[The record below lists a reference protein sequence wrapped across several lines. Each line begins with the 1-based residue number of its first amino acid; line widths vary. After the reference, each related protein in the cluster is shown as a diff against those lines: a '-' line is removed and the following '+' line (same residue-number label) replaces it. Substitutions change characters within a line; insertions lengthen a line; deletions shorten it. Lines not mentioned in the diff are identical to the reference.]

1 MMTDSY
7 NVAPSVMRDAFRLI
21 FSVLDDVF
29 YGLLQI
35 VYQLFFNVASSDI
48 FANDT
53 IMKFYSRVQLILGVF
68 MMFQLAMIIIRGIVN
83 PDGFTDSKTGI
94 GNLIMRICVALFLL
108 TALVPINIP
117 SPQNEYEKQLNNNG
131 LLFGTLYSLQH
142 RILENNTIGRL
153 ILGTNDDSDNYVSTA
168 TSNSESLKKA
178 SRIFASTILKGF
190 YRINLVPEDQRSDKC
205 KKADDPAIYNECR
218 MCQTGIDDYINE
230 YKKVD
235 AYPSDIIALVNETC
249 TSDAGLVEKVY
260 NYLKGTNR
268 YIITYTPVISTIVAI
283 VFVFIIISFTI
294 DVAVRAIKLAILRLI
309 APIPIISYMD
319 PKGSKDNAFN
329 SWVKVLTS
337 TYLDLFVRLAIVYF
351 VLFLIQSII
360 INGMVV
366 AGEGIV
372 KVFSYIAI
380 FIGMF
385 IFAKQAPKFI
395 RQVLGIKDDSFRLFG
410 GIKDA
415 LGVGA
420 MAAGVAS
427 GAISG
432 GVSAFQNNGGNLGK
446 SILSGISGAIGGGVN
461 AGKKFYGSKEINS
474 GDIMSANRKYA
485 NQRYSNAADES
496 TFKGRLLAGAQA
508 NVGFKNDYQKMED
521 QMKYYNAANDALS
534 RINKAFDNNGDT
546 GKITFD
552 SAFANRLRQTG
563 NDRGKSYTFNN
574 AGDLTDREGNVILKH
589 GHEYSLKDLNDT
601 IGQVSSYSDGDM
613 KDAVNEAKKQAQ
625 DMRFKK
631 IRSLGGSKEARAR
644 LVEMVNDASN
654 TEWNENDL
662 IAYDALHTIYDVGDK
677 YKDEAIFKDLS
688 GRSFED
694 QSISWGK
701 YKGAAAGAG
710 RKAEQIKNGNDYI
723 QAKANAQRASDN
735 QNKPS

>member
-1 MMTDSY
+1 
-7 NVAPSVMRDAFRLI
+7 
-21 FSVLDDVF
+21 
-29 YGLLQI
+29 
-35 VYQLFFNVASSDI
+35 
-48 FANDT
+48 
-53 IMKFYSRVQLILGVF
+53 
-68 MMFQLAMIIIRGIVN
+68 
-83 PDGFTDSKTGI
+83 
-94 GNLIMRICVALFLL
+94 
-108 TALVPINIP
+108 
-117 SPQNEYEKQLNNNG
+117 
-131 LLFGTLYSLQH
+131 
-142 RILENNTIGRL
+142 
-153 ILGTNDDSDNYVSTA
+153 
-168 TSNSESLKKA
+168 
-178 SRIFASTILKGF
+178 
-190 YRINLVPEDQRSDKC
+190 
-205 KKADDPAIYNECR
+205 
-218 MCQTGIDDYINE
+218 
-230 YKKVD
+230 
-235 AYPSDIIALVNETC
+235 
-249 TSDAGLVEKVY
+249 
-260 NYLKGTNR
+260 
-268 YIITYTPVISTIVAI
+268 
-283 VFVFIIISFTI
+283 
-294 DVAVRAIKLAILRLI
+294 
-309 APIPIISYMD
+309 
-319 PKGSKDNAFN
+319 
-329 SWVKVLTS
+329 
-337 TYLDLFVRLAIVYF
+337 
-351 VLFLIQSII
+351 
-360 INGMVV
+360 MVV

-461 AGKKFYGSKEINS
+461 AGKKFYGSKDIDPNA
-474 GDIMSANRKYA
+474 IMSANRKYA

-508 NVGFKNDYQKMED
+508 NLGFKNDYQKMED

-589 GHEYSLKDLNDT
+589 GHTYSLKDLNDT

-631 IRSLGGSKEARAR
+631 IRSLGESKEARAH

-662 IAYDALHTIYDVGDK
+662 IAYDALHTIYDVGVK
-677 YKDEAIFKDLS
+677 YKDEAVFKDLS

-694 QSISWGK
+694 QDVSWGK

-723 QAKANAQRASDN
+723 QAKANAQRASDS
-735 QNKPS
+735 QNKPN